1 MVLPAYIDAS
11 TGAITDGEAW
21 VGLNTKTLTS
31 DTAYVTFTSGY
42 NDAGADVGGVQ
53 AWDQYMDLVVITY
66 GRTATPVAQDNIWM
80 RFNGDTTNGN
90 YAGQYLQGNGSA
102 ATAATE
108 AQPIV
113 GILPANS
120 ATANIFGS
128 MVSHLFDVNSGKY
141 KSSVHQSAC
150 DTDGS
155 GYVWLHAMTWKNQSP
170 ITSVQVISKNA
181 GNLKDGSMISLF
193 GVLPR
198 MVTA

>member
-1 MVLPAYIDAS
+1 MALPAYIDAS

-21 VGLNTKTLTS
+21 VGITTTTLGS
-31 DTAYVTFTSGY
+31 DTASVTFTSTDDGQ
-42 NDAGADVGGVQ
+42 VG
-53 AWDQYMDLVVITY
+53 DFSQYMDLVVVTY
-66 GRTATPVAQDNIWM
+66 GRTATAVAQDNIWM

-90 YAGQYLQGNGSA
+90 YAGQYLEGNGSA
-102 ATAATE
+102 TTAAVE

-198 MVTA
+198 MVA

>member
-1 MVLPAYIDAS
+1 MADPSYIVDGVL
-11 TGAITDGEAW
+11 TDGEAW
-21 VGLNTKTLTS
+21 VAIQSTTIVGTGTS
-31 DTAYVTFTSGY
+31 VATFTSTDDGQ
-42 NDAGADVGGVQ
+42 VG
-53 AWDQYMDLVVITY
+53 DFSQYMDLVVVTY
-66 GRTATPVAQDNIWM
+66 GRTATAVAQDNIWM

-90 YAGQYLQGNGSA
+90 YAGQYIQGDGSND
-102 ATAATE
+102 TADTE

-198 MVTA
+198 MVA

>member
-1 MVLPAYIDAS
+1 MAFPAYIDAS
-11 TGAITDGEAW
+11 TGVLTDGEAW
-21 VGLNTKTLTS
+21 VGIATTTLGS
-31 DTAYVTFTSGY
+31 DTASVTFTSTDDGQ
-42 NDAGADVGGVQ
+42 VG
-53 AWDQYMDLVVITY
+53 DFSQYMDLVVITY
-66 GRTATPVAQDNIWM
+66 GRTATAVTQDNIWM

-90 YAGQYLQGNGSA
+90 YAGQYLEANGSA
-102 ATAATE
+102 VTANVE

-198 MVTA
+198 MVA

>member
-1 MVLPAYIDAS
+1 MALPAYIDAA

-21 VGLNTKTLTS
+21 VALASTTLGA
-31 DTAYVTFTSGY
+31 DTASITFTSP
-42 NDAGADVGGVQ
+42 ADGSSLDWSQ
-53 AWDQYMDLVVITY
+53 FMDLVVITY
-66 GRTATPVAQDNIWM
+66 GRTATAVAQDNIWM
-80 RFNGDTTNGN
+80 RFNGDTTSTN
-90 YAGQYLQGNGSA
+90 YAGQYLESNGSA
-102 ATAATE
+102 ATANVE

-128 MVSHLFDVNSGKY
+128 MVSHLFDVNSGKH
-141 KSSVHQSAC
+141 KSSVHESAC

-155 GYVWLHAMTWKNQSP
+155 GYVWLHSMTWRNQSP

-181 GNLKDGSMISLF
+181 GDLKDGSRIDLF

-198 MVTA
+198 MVA

>member
-1 MVLPAYIDAS
+1 MALPAYIDAE
-11 TGAITDGEAW
+11 TGAITAGEAW
-21 VGLNTKTLTS
+21 VALVSTTLGS
-31 DTAYVTFTSGY
+31 DTASITFTSTDDGQ
-42 NDAGADVGGVQ
+42 VG
-53 AWDQYMDLVVITY
+53 DFSQYMDLVVITY
-66 GRTATPVAQDNIWM
+66 GRTATAVAQDNIWM

-90 YAGQYLQGNGSA
+90 YAGQYLEGNGSA
-102 ATAATE
+102 ATANTE

-181 GNLKDGSMISLF
+181 GNLKDGTRIDLF

-198 MVTA
+198 MAA